1 MPNNLI
7 KESSPYLLQHANNP
21 VNWYA
26 WNDETLALAK
36 EENKLILVSIGYSA
50 CHWCHV
56 MEHESFEDEQV
67 AAIMNENFINIKVDR
82 EERPDIDMVY
92 MGAVQL
98 MTGQGGWPLN
108 CFALPDGRPIYG
120 GTYFPKAQWINVL
133 SNLSDLF
140 ATNPDKAYEYAA
152 HLTDGL
158 EQLEIPK
165 VGIEN
170 EFEIETLYKSVNKWK
185 SGFDNEHGGP
195 NRAPKFPL
203 PNNYLFLL
211 NYQYFQDDLTIKKH
225 LDLTL
230 TKMAWGGIYDQLGG
244 GFARYST
251 DLLWKVPHFEKMLY
265 DNAQLVSLY
274 SQAYKHSK
282 NELYKKV
289 VYETIAF
296 VERELMNPEFGFYS
310 ALDADSEGVEG
321 KYYVWQKEE
330 LQHLLASTELSGT
343 KDDFDIFAD
352 YYCVNDIGYWED
364 ENYVLMRNNEESVIA
379 LKHNIS
385 VSELQQNIKKCNYI
399 LFQERDKR
407 VKPGLDNKVLASWN
421 GLMCKALT
429 EAYLVFEEETF
440 KALALK
446 NANYL
451 VNNYYKDGGRLLRV
465 INQNTSI
472 SGFLEDYAF
481 VIDAFLSIYV
491 VTANEDWLLKAKEL
505 TDYTLQYFYDS
516 KQNTYFFTD
525 SSQEK
530 LVVRKA
536 EWSDNVIPASS
547 SQMAI
552 NLHNLSV
559 YFDEENY
566 FKISENLLKSVIK
579 EIESYG
585 PGYSNWAL
593 LLLQKLKAK
602 TEVVIV
608 GKSVNEKLLALYKQS
623 PPNVIFALSDKKSD
637 LPLLKNRYVDNQTLI
652 YVCKNNSCLLPT
664 ESIEE
669 ALKQIEEGTR

>member
-1 MPNNLI
+1 MPNSLI

-36 EENKLILVSIGYSA
+36 KENKLILVSIGYSA

-67 AAIMNENFINIKVDR
+67 ATIMNENFINIKVDR

-120 GTYFPKAQWINVL
+120 GTYFPKKQWINVL
-133 SNLSDLF
+133 GNLADLF

-165 VGIEN
+165 VYDGTS
-170 EFEIETLYKSVNKWK
+170 FDLLTLTNSVYKWK
-185 SGFDNEHGGP
+185 QSFDTEHGGP

-203 PNNYLFLL
+203 PNNYQFLL
-211 NYQYFQDDLTIKKH
+211 NYHFYENDLNVKKH
-225 LDLTL
+225 LDVTL

-251 DLLWKVPHFEKMLY
+251 DVLWKVPHFEKMLY

-274 SQAYKHSK
+274 SEAYKQTK
-282 NELYKKV
+282 NELYKKI
-289 VYETIAF
+289 VYETIDF
-296 VERELMNPEFGFYS
+296 VKRELTNPDFGFYS
-310 ALDADSEGVEG
+310 ALDADSEGIEG

-330 LQHLLASTELSGT
+330 LHRLLKNDFEL
-343 KDDFDIFAD
+343 FAD

-364 ENYVLMRNNEESVIA
+364 ENYVLMRDTEESIIA
-379 LKHNIS
+379 LKHNVSI
-385 VSELQQNIKKCNYI
+385 SELQQKIKACNAI
-399 LFQERDKR
+399 LLDVREKR

-421 GLMCKALT
+421 GLMCMALAD
-429 EAYLVFEEETF
+429 AYLVFEKEDF
-440 KALALK
+440 KTLALA

-451 VNNYYKDGGRLLRV
+451 VKNYCKENGQLLRV
-465 INQNTSI
+465 INNNTSI

-481 VIDAFLSIYV
+481 VIDAFLSVYLI
-491 VTANEDWLLKAKEL
+491 TANENWLLKAKAL
-505 TDYTLQYFYDS
+505 TDYTLKHFYDD
-516 KQNTYFFTD
+516 KQNTYYFTD

-552 NLHNLSV
+552 NLYKLSI
-559 YFDEENY
+559 YFDNTNY
-566 FKISENLLKSVIK
+566 RQISEKLLKSVIK

-585 PGYSNWAL
+585 PGYSNWAC
-593 LLLQKLKAK
+593 LLLQYLKPQI
-602 TEVVIV
+602 ELVIV
-608 GKSVNEKLLALYKQS
+608 GKSVNENLVALYKQS
-623 PPNVIFALSDKKSD
+623 PPNVIFALSDKTSD
-637 LPLLKNRYVDNQTLI
+637 LPLLKNRYVEGQTLI

-664 ESIEE
+664 ETVAE
-669 ALKQIEEGTR
+669 ALKQIEEGTT

>member
-36 EENKLILVSIGYSA
+36 RENKLILVSIGYSA

-67 AAIMNENFINIKVDR
+67 AQIMNENFINIKVDR

-120 GTYFPKAQWINVL
+120 GTYFPKSQWVNVL
-133 SNLSDLF
+133 SNLADLF
-140 ATNPDKAYEYAA
+140 ATNANKAYEYAA

-165 VGIEN
+165 VIN
-170 EFEIETLYKSVNKWK
+170 ETTFEKSTLHNSVYKWK
-185 SGFDNEHGGP
+185 QSIDAEHGGP

-211 NYQYFQDDLTIKKH
+211 NYHFYENDLIIKKH

-251 DLLWKVPHFEKMLY
+251 DVMWKVPHFEKMLY
-265 DNAQLVSLY
+265 DNAQLISLY
-274 SQAYKHSK
+274 SQAYKQNK

-289 VYETIAF
+289 VYETVEF
-296 VERELMNPEFGFYS
+296 VKGELSNTDFGFYS

-330 LQHLLASTELSGT
+330 LQHLLQ
-343 KDDFDIFAD
+343 DDFELFAD
-352 YYCVNDIGYWED
+352 YYCVNEIGYWED
-364 ENYVLMRNNEESVIA
+364 ENYVLMRDTEESVIA
-379 LKHNIS
+379 LKHNLSI
-385 VSELQQNIKKCNYI
+385 SELQQKINSCKTI
-399 LFQERDKR
+399 LLQVREKR

-429 EAYLVFEEETF
+429 EAYLVFDEENF
-440 KALALK
+440 KTLALA

-451 VNNYYKDGGRLLRV
+451 MKNYCKENGKLLRV
-465 INQNTSI
+465 INHNTSI

-481 VIDAFLSIYV
+481 VIDAFLSVYLI
-491 VTANEDWLLKAKEL
+491 TADEAWLLKSKEL
-505 TDYTLQYFYDS
+505 TDYSLRYFYDE

-525 SSQEK
+525 SSEEK

-552 NLHNLSV
+552 SLHKLSI
-559 YFDEENY
+559 YFDEPNY
-566 FKISENLLKSVIK
+566 RQISEMLLKSVVK

-585 PGYSNWAL
+585 PGYSNWGL
-593 LLLQKLKAK
+593 LLLQYVNPQ

-608 GKSVNEKLLALYKQS
+608 GKSVNENLLSLYKQS

-637 LPLLKNRYVDNQTLI
+637 LPLLKNRYVEGETFI
-652 YVCKNNSCLLPT
+652 YVCKNNSCLLP
-664 ESIEE
+664 SQSVEE
-669 ALKQIEEGTR
+669 ALKQIEEHTT

>member
-1 MPNNLI
+1 MPNSLI

-36 EENKLILVSIGYSA
+36 KENKLILVSIGYSA

-67 AAIMNENFINIKVDR
+67 ATIMNENFINIKVDR

-120 GTYFPKAQWINVL
+120 GTYFPKKQWINVL
-133 SNLSDLF
+133 GNLADLF

-165 VGIEN
+165 VYDGTS
-170 EFEIETLYKSVNKWK
+170 FDLLTLTHSVYKWK
-185 SGFDNEHGGP
+185 QSFDTEHGGP

-203 PNNYLFLL
+203 PNNYQFLL
-211 NYQYFQDDLTIKKH
+211 NYHFYENDLNVKKH
-225 LDLTL
+225 LDVTL

-251 DLLWKVPHFEKMLY
+251 DVLWKVPHFEKMLY

-274 SQAYKHSK
+274 SEAYKQTK
-282 NELYKKV
+282 NELYKKI
-289 VYETIAF
+289 VYETIDF
-296 VERELMNPEFGFYS
+296 VKRELTNPDFGFYS
-310 ALDADSEGVEG
+310 ALDADSEGIEG

-330 LQHLLASTELSGT
+330 LHRLLKNDFEL
-343 KDDFDIFAD
+343 FAD

-364 ENYVLMRNNEESVIA
+364 ENYVLMRDTEESIIA
-379 LKHNIS
+379 LKHNVSI
-385 VSELQQNIKKCNYI
+385 SELQQKIKACNAI
-399 LFQERDKR
+399 LLDVREKR

-421 GLMCKALT
+421 GLMCKALAD
-429 EAYLVFEEETF
+429 AYLVFEEEDF
-440 KALALK
+440 KTLALA

-451 VNNYYKDGGRLLRV
+451 VKNYCKENGQLLRV
-465 INQNTSI
+465 INNNTSI

-481 VIDAFLSIYV
+481 VIDAFLSVYLI
-491 VTANEDWLLKAKEL
+491 TANENWLLKAKAL
-505 TDYTLQYFYDS
+505 TDYTLKHFYDD
-516 KQNTYFFTD
+516 KQNTYYFTD

-552 NLHNLSV
+552 NLYKLSI
-559 YFDEENY
+559 YFDNTNY
-566 FKISENLLKSVIK
+566 RQISEKLLKSVIK

-585 PGYSNWAL
+585 PGYSNWAC
-593 LLLQKLKAK
+593 LLLQYLKPQI
-602 TEVVIV
+602 EVVIV
-608 GKSVNEKLLALYKQS
+608 GKSVNENLVALYKQS
-623 PPNVIFALSDKKSD
+623 PPNVIFALSDKTSD
-637 LPLLKNRYVDNQTLI
+637 LPLLKNRYVEGQTLI

-664 ESIEE
+664 ETVAE
-669 ALKQIEEGTR
+669 ALKQIEEGTT

>member
-1 MPNNLI
+1 MSNKLS

-26 WNDETLALAK
+26 WNDDTLALAK
-36 EENKLILVSIGYSA
+36 RENKLILVSIGYSA

-120 GTYFPKAQWINVL
+120 GTYFPKKQWVNVL
-133 SNLSDLF
+133 SNLADLF

-165 VGIEN
+165 VTDDHV
-170 EFEIETLYKSVNKWK
+170 FEMSTLSNSVNKWK
-185 SGFDNEHGGP
+185 QSLDTEHGGP

-211 NYQYFQDDLTIKKH
+211 NYHFYKNDLIIKKH

-251 DLLWKVPHFEKMLY
+251 DVLWKVPHFEKMLY

-274 SQAYKHSK
+274 SQAYKQTK
-282 NELYKKV
+282 NGLYKKV
-289 VYETIAF
+289 VYETIDF
-296 VERELMNPEFGFYS
+296 VKRELMNSEYGFYS

-330 LQHLLASTELSGT
+330 LQHLL
-343 KDDFDIFAD
+343 KDDFEVFAD
-352 YYCVNDIGYWED
+352 YYCVNEVGYWED
-364 ENYVLMRNNEESVIA
+364 ENYVLMRDTEESVIA
-379 LKHNIS
+379 LKHNLS
-385 VSELQQNIKKCNYI
+385 VSELQQKIKACNAI
-399 LFQERDKR
+399 LLQVRERR

-421 GLMCKALT
+421 GLMCKALA
-429 EAYLVFEEETF
+429 EAYLVFEEDDF
-440 KALALK
+440 KILALA

-451 VNNYYKDGGRLLRV
+451 VKNYCKEHGKILRV
-465 INQNTSI
+465 TNNNTSI

-491 VTANEDWLLKAKEL
+491 VTANEEWLLKAKAL
-505 TDYTLQYFYDS
+505 TDYTLQYFYDE

-525 SSQEK
+525 ASQEK

-552 NLHNLSV
+552 NLYKLSI
-559 YFDEENY
+559 YFDETKY
-566 FKISENLLKSVIK
+566 RQISEKLLKSVIK

-593 LLLQKLKAK
+593 LLLQYLKPQ

-608 GKSVNEKLLALYKQS
+608 GKSVNEKLVALYKQS

-637 LPLLKNRYVDNQTLI
+637 LPLLKNRYVEGQTLI
-652 YVCKNNSCLLPT
+652 YVCKNNSCLLP
-664 ESIEE
+664 SQSVEE
-669 ALKQIEEGTR
+669 ALKQIEESTT

>member
-1 MPNNLI
+1 MPNSLI

-36 EENKLILVSIGYSA
+36 RENKLILVSIGYSA

-67 AAIMNENFINIKVDR
+67 AQIMNENFINIKVDR

-120 GTYFPKAQWINVL
+120 GTYFPKKQWVNVL
-133 SNLSDLF
+133 SNLADLF

-165 VGIEN
+165 VTNEN
-170 EFEIETLYKSVNKWK
+170 DFEIETLYKSVNKWK
-185 SGFDNEHGGP
+185 SGFDNEQGGP

-211 NYQYFQDDLTIKKH
+211 NYHFYENDLSIKKH

-251 DLLWKVPHFEKMLY
+251 DVLWKVPHFEKMLY

-274 SQAYKHSK
+274 SQAYKQTK

-289 VYETIAF
+289 VYETIDF
-296 VERELMNPEFGFYS
+296 VKRELTDSECSFYS

-330 LQHLLASTELSGT
+330 LQHLL
-343 KDDFDIFAD
+343 KDDFEVFAD
-352 YYCVNDIGYWED
+352 YYCVNDVGYWED
-364 ENYVLMRNNEESVIA
+364 ENYVLMCDTEDSVIA

-385 VSELQQNIKKCNYI
+385 VNGLQQKIKVCNAI
-399 LFQERDKR
+399 LLKHREKR

-421 GLMCKALT
+421 GLMCKALAD
-429 EAYLVFEEETF
+429 AYLVFEEEDF
-440 KALALK
+440 KTLALA
-446 NANYL
+446 NANYI
-451 VNNYYKDGGRLLRV
+451 VKNYCKEHGKILRV
-465 INQNTSI
+465 TNNNTSI

-481 VIDAFLSIYV
+481 VIDAFLSIYLI
-491 VTANEDWLLKAKEL
+491 TANEEWLLKAKAL
-505 TDYTLQYFYDS
+505 TDYTLQYFYDE

-525 SSQEK
+525 ASQEK

-552 NLHNLSV
+552 NLYKLSI
-559 YFDEENY
+559 YFDEANY
-566 FKISENLLKSVIK
+566 RQISEKLLKSVIK

-593 LLLQKLKAK
+593 LLLQYLKPQ

-608 GKSVNEKLLALYKQS
+608 GKSVNEKLVALYKQS

-637 LPLLKNRYVDNQTLI
+637 LPLLKNRYVEGQTLI
-652 YVCKNNSCLLPT
+652 YVCKNNSCLLP
-664 ESIEE
+664 SQSVEE
-669 ALKQIEEGTR
+669 ALNQIEESTT

>member
-1 MPNNLI
+1 MPNSLI

-36 EENKLILVSIGYSA
+36 KENKLILVSIGYSA

-67 AAIMNENFINIKVDR
+67 ATIMNENFINIKVDR

-120 GTYFPKAQWINVL
+120 GTYFPKKQWINVL
-133 SNLSDLF
+133 GNLADLF

-165 VGIEN
+165 VYDGTS
-170 EFEIETLYKSVNKWK
+170 FDLLTLTNSVYKWK
-185 SGFDNEHGGP
+185 QSFDSEHGGP

-203 PNNYLFLL
+203 PNNYQFLL
-211 NYQYFQDDLTIKKH
+211 NYHFYENDLNVKKH
-225 LDLTL
+225 LDVTL

-251 DLLWKVPHFEKMLY
+251 DVLWKVPHFEKMLY

-274 SQAYKHSK
+274 SEAYKQTK
-282 NELYKKV
+282 NELYKKI
-289 VYETIAF
+289 VYETIDF
-296 VERELMNPEFGFYS
+296 VKRELTNPDFGFYS
-310 ALDADSEGVEG
+310 ALDADSEGIEG

-330 LQHLLASTELSGT
+330 LHRLLKNDFEL
-343 KDDFDIFAD
+343 FAD

-364 ENYVLMRNNEESVIA
+364 ENYVLMRDTEESIIA
-379 LKHNIS
+379 LKHNVSI
-385 VSELQQNIKKCNYI
+385 SELQQKIKACNSI
-399 LFQERDKR
+399 LLDVREKR

-421 GLMCKALT
+421 GLMCKALAD
-429 EAYLVFEEETF
+429 AYLVFEEEDF
-440 KALALK
+440 KTLALA

-451 VNNYYKDGGRLLRV
+451 VKNYCKENGQLLRV
-465 INQNTSI
+465 INNNTSI

-481 VIDAFLSIYV
+481 AIDAFLSVYLI
-491 VTANEDWLLKAKEL
+491 TANENWLLKAKAL
-505 TDYTLQYFYDS
+505 TDYTLKHFYDD
-516 KQNTYFFTD
+516 KQNTYYFTD

-530 LVVRKA
+530 LVVRKS

-552 NLHNLSV
+552 NLYKLSI
-559 YFDEENY
+559 YFDNTNY
-566 FKISENLLKSVIK
+566 RQISEKLLKSVIK

-585 PGYSNWAL
+585 PGYSNWAC
-593 LLLQKLKAK
+593 LLLQYLKPQI
-602 TEVVIV
+602 EVVIV
-608 GKSVNEKLLALYKQS
+608 GKSVNENLVALYKQS
-623 PPNVIFALSDKKSD
+623 PPNVIFALSDKTSD
-637 LPLLKNRYVDNQTLI
+637 LPLLKNRYVEGQTLI

-664 ESIEE
+664 ETVAE
-669 ALKQIEEGTR
+669 ALKQIEEGTT

>member
-36 EENKLILVSIGYSA
+36 KENKLILVSIGYSA

-56 MEHESFEDEQV
+56 MEHESFENEQV
-67 AAIMNENFINIKVDR
+67 ASIMNENFINIKVDR

-120 GTYFPKAQWINVL
+120 GTYFPKAQWVNVL
-133 SNLSDLF
+133 TNLADLF

-165 VGIEN
+165 ATIKN
-170 EFEIETLYKSVNKWK
+170 EFEIETVYKSINKWK
-185 SGFDNEHGGP
+185 SAFDNENGGP

-211 NYQYFQDDLTIKKH
+211 NYQYFEDDLTIKKH

-251 DLLWKVPHFEKMLY
+251 DVFWKVPHFEKMLY

-274 SQAYKHSK
+274 SQAYKQSK
-282 NELYKKV
+282 NELYRKI
-289 VYETIAF
+289 VYETIDF
-296 VERELMNPEFGFYS
+296 VKRELTNTDGGFYS
-310 ALDADSEGVEG
+310 ALDADSEGIEG

-330 LQHLLASTELSGT
+330 LQHLL
-343 KDDFDIFAD
+343 KDDFEIFAD
-352 YYCVNDIGYWED
+352 YYCINDIGYWED
-364 ENYVLMRNNEESVIA
+364 ENYVLMRNEEESVIA
-379 LKHNIS
+379 IKHDIS
-385 VSELQQNIKKCNYI
+385 INQLQQNIKNCNAI
-399 LFQERDKR
+399 LFRERKKR
-407 VKPGLDNKVLASWN
+407 VKPGLDNKVIASWN

-429 EAYLVFEEETF
+429 EAYLIFEEEKF
-440 KALALK
+440 KELALK

-451 VNNYYKDGGRLLRV
+451 LSNYCKDGGRLLRI
-465 INQNTSI
+465 INPNKSI

-481 VIDAFLSIYV
+481 VIDAFLSVYII
-491 VTANEDWLLKAKEL
+491 TANENWLIKAKEL
-505 TDYTLQYFYDS
+505 TDYTLQYFYDV

-525 SSQEK
+525 ASEEK

-536 EWSDNVIPASS
+536 EWSDNVIPASG

-552 NLHNLSV
+552 NLYRLSV

-566 FKISENLLKSVIK
+566 LKISENLLKSVTK
-579 EIESYG
+579 EIENYG
-585 PGYSNWAL
+585 PGYSNWAI

-602 TEVVIV
+602 TEIVVV

-623 PPNVIFALSDKKSD
+623 HPNVIFALSDKKSD
-637 LPLLKNRYVDNQTLI
+637 LPLLKNRYVENQTLI
-652 YVCKNNSCLLPT
+652 YVCKNNACLLPT
-664 ESIEE
+664 QSIEE
-669 ALKQIEEGTR
+669 ALEQIEKSTT

>member
-1 MPNNLI
+1 M
-7 KESSPYLLQHANNP
+7 
-21 VNWYA
+21 NWYA

-36 EENKLILVSIGYSA
+36 KENKLILVSIGYSA

-67 AAIMNENFINIKVDR
+67 ATIMNENFINIKVDR

-120 GTYFPKAQWINVL
+120 GTYFPKKQWINVL
-133 SNLSDLF
+133 GNLADLF

-165 VGIEN
+165 VYDGTS
-170 EFEIETLYKSVNKWK
+170 FDLLTLTNSVYKWK
-185 SGFDNEHGGP
+185 QSFDTEHGGP

-203 PNNYLFLL
+203 PNNYQFLL
-211 NYQYFQDDLTIKKH
+211 NYHFYENDLNVKKH
-225 LDLTL
+225 LDVTL

-251 DLLWKVPHFEKMLY
+251 DVLWKVPHFEKMLY

-274 SQAYKHSK
+274 SEAYKQTK
-282 NELYKKV
+282 NELYKKI
-289 VYETIAF
+289 VYETIDF
-296 VERELMNPEFGFYS
+296 VKRELTNPDFGFYS
-310 ALDADSEGVEG
+310 ALDADSEGIEG

-330 LQHLLASTELSGT
+330 LHRLLKNDFEL
-343 KDDFDIFAD
+343 FAD

-364 ENYVLMRNNEESVIA
+364 ENYVLIRDTEESIIA
-379 LKHNIS
+379 LKHNVSI
-385 VSELQQNIKKCNYI
+385 SELQQKIKACNAI
-399 LFQERDKR
+399 LLDVREKR

-421 GLMCKALT
+421 GLMCKALAD
-429 EAYLVFEEETF
+429 AYLVFEEEDF
-440 KALALK
+440 KTLALA

-451 VNNYYKDGGRLLRV
+451 VKKYCKENGQLLRV
-465 INQNTSI
+465 INNNTSI

-481 VIDAFLSIYV
+481 VIDAFLSVYLI
-491 VTANEDWLLKAKEL
+491 TANENWLLKTKVLA
-505 TDYTLQYFYDS
+505 DYTLKHFYDN
-516 KQNTYFFTD
+516 KQNTYYFTD

-530 LVVRKA
+530 LVVRKS

-552 NLHNLSV
+552 NLYKLSI
-559 YFDEENY
+559 YFDNTNY
-566 FKISENLLKSVIK
+566 RQISEKLLKSVIK

-585 PGYSNWAL
+585 PGYSNWAC
-593 LLLQKLKAK
+593 LLLQYLKPQI
-602 TEVVIV
+602 EVVIV
-608 GKSVNEKLLALYKQS
+608 GKSVNENLVALYKQS
-623 PPNVIFALSDKKSD
+623 PPNVIFALSDKTSD
-637 LPLLKNRYVDNQTLI
+637 LPLLKNRYVEGQTLI

-664 ESIEE
+664 ETVAE
-669 ALKQIEEGTR
+669 ALKQIEEGTT

>member
-36 EENKLILVSIGYSA
+36 KENKLILVSIGYSA

-56 MEHESFEDEQV
+56 MEHESFEDENV
-67 AAIMNENFINIKVDR
+67 AAIMNDHFINIKVDR

-120 GTYFPKAQWINVL
+120 GTYFPKTQWVNILN
-133 SNLSDLF
+133 NLADLF
-140 ATNPDKAYEYAA
+140 KTNADKAYEYAEN
-152 HLTDGL
+152 LTKGL

-165 VGIEN
+165 ATEEN
-170 EFEIETLYKSVNKWK
+170 TFEITTLVNSVNKWK
-185 SGFDNEHGGP
+185 QAFDKDYGGP

-211 NYQYFQDDLTIKKH
+211 NYNYFEHDQQVKKH
-225 LDLTL
+225 VDLTL

-251 DLLWKVPHFEKMLY
+251 DLYWKVPHFEKMLY
-265 DNAQLVSLY
+265 DNAQLISLY
-274 SQAYKHSK
+274 TQAYKQDK
-282 NELYKKV
+282 KELYKNV
-289 VYETIAF
+289 VYES
-296 VERELMNPEFGFYS
+296 VEFIQRELTNKETGFYS

-321 KYYVWQKEE
+321 KYYVWEKEE
-330 LQHLLASTELSGT
+330 LQHLLG
-343 KDDFDIFAD
+343 DDFALFAD
-352 YYCVNDIGYWED
+352 YYCVNETGYWED
-364 ENYVLMRNNEESVIA
+364 ENYVLMRDRDEAMIAVEHNVTVKQLNEKLSSA
-379 LKHNIS
+379 KHLLLK
-385 VSELQQNIKKCNYI
+385 
-399 LFQERDKR
+399 EREKR

-421 GLMCKALT
+421 GLLCKALA
-429 EAYLVFEEETF
+429 EAYLVFDETKF
-440 KALALK
+440 KELALA
-446 NANYL
+446 NANYIAT
-451 VNNYYKDGGRLLRV
+451 NFCSENGKLLRTK
-465 INQNTSI
+465 NEKTQI
-472 SGFLEDYAF
+472 SGFLDDYAF
-481 VIDAFLSIYV
+481 VIDAFLSVYLIS
-491 VTANEDWLLKAKEL
+491 ANEDWLLKAKAL
-505 TDYTLQYFYDS
+505 TYYTLKNFYIEEDA
-516 KQNTYFFTD
+516 TFYYTD

-536 EWSDNVIPASS
+536 EWSDNVIPSSS

-552 NLHNLSV
+552 NLYTLSV
-559 YFDEENY
+559 YFDEINY
-566 FKISENLLKSVIK
+566 RTISEKLLRSVIR
-579 EIESYG
+579 EIENYG
-585 PGYSNWAL
+585 PGYSNWSIL
-593 LLLQKLKAK
+593 LLHKLKPQ

-608 GKSVNEKLLALYKQS
+608 GKSVNEKLSELYKQT
-623 PPNVIFALSDKKSD
+623 PPNVIFALSDKPSD
-637 LPLLKNRYVDNQTLI
+637 LPLLKDRYVERQTNI

-664 ESIEE
+664 QSVDD
-669 ALKQIEEGTR
+669 ALKQIEEGTK

>member
-26 WNDETLALAK
+26 WNDETLELAK
-36 EENKLILVSIGYSA
+36 KENKLILISIGYSA

-56 MEHESFEDEQV
+56 MEHESFEDEEV
-67 AAIMNENFINIKVDR
+67 ARIMNENFINIKVDR

-108 CFALPDGRPIYG
+108 CFALPDGRPVYG
-120 GTYFPKAQWINVL
+120 GTYFPKKQWVNVL
-133 SNLSDLF
+133 SNLADLF
-140 ATNPDKAYEYAA
+140 TNNPNKAYEYAA
-152 HLTDGL
+152 NLTEGL
-158 EQLEIPK
+158 EKLEIPK
-165 VGIEN
+165 ET
-170 EFEIETLYKSVNKWK
+170 EATHFDMQTLYSSVHKWRQ
-185 SGFDNEHGGP
+185 SFDTEHGGP

-211 NYQYFQDDLTIKKH
+211 NYNYFENDVVVKKH

-230 TKMAWGGIYDQLGG
+230 TKMAWGGIYDHLGG

-251 DLLWKVPHFEKMLY
+251 DVLWKVPHFEKMLY

-274 SQAYKHSK
+274 SQAYKQTK

-289 VYETIAF
+289 VYETINF
-296 VERELMNPEFGFYS
+296 VKRELSNGDGGFYS

-321 KYYVWQKEE
+321 NYYVWKNEE
-330 LQHLLASTELSGT
+330 LHKLL
-343 KDDFDIFAD
+343 KDDFELFAD

-364 ENYVLMRNNEESVIA
+364 ENYVLMRDADDSITA
-379 LKHNIS
+379 LKHNLS
-385 VSELQQNIKKCNYI
+385 VTELQTKINACKHI
-399 LFQERDKR
+399 LLQEREKR

-421 GLMCKALT
+421 GLMCKALA
-429 EAYLVFEEETF
+429 EAYLVFDEKEF
-440 KALALK
+440 KDLAIL

-451 VNNYYKDGGRLLRV
+451 FSNYCKVNGQILRV
-465 INQNTSI
+465 KNNNTCI

-481 VIDAFLSIYV
+481 VIDAFVFVYLI
-491 VTANEDWLLKAKEL
+491 TANEKWLINAKKL
-505 TDYTLQYFYDS
+505 SNYAIINFYDD
-516 KQNTYFFTD
+516 KQNTFFFTD

-530 LVVRKA
+530 LVVRKS

-552 NLHNLSV
+552 NLYKLSI
-559 YFDEENY
+559 YFDEANY
-566 FKISENLLKSVIK
+566 RQISENLLKSVLK
-579 EIESYG
+579 EIENYG

-593 LLLQKLKAK
+593 LLQQILKTQ

-608 GKSVNEKLLALYKQS
+608 GKTVNEKFAAIYKQS
-623 PPNVIFALSDKKSD
+623 PPNVIFALSDINSD
-637 LPLLKNRYVDNQTLI
+637 LPLLINRYVDEQTLI
-652 YVCKNNSCLLPT
+652 YVCKNNSCLLPS

-669 ALKQIEEGTR
+669 AVKQIEKDTI

>member
-1 MPNNLI
+1 MPNSLI

-26 WNDETLALAK
+26 WNEDTLALAK
-36 EENKLILVSIGYSA
+36 KENKLILVSIGYSA

-67 AAIMNENFINIKVDR
+67 ATIMNENFINIKVDR

-108 CFALPDGRPIYG
+108 CFALPDGRPMYG
-120 GTYFPKAQWINVL
+120 GTYFPKNQWINVL
-133 SNLSDLF
+133 NNLADLF

-165 VGIEN
+165 ATDEN
-170 EFEIETLYKSVNKWK
+170 DFEIETLYKSVNKWK
-185 SGFDNEHGGP
+185 SGFDNEQGGP

-211 NYQYFQDDLTIKKH
+211 NYQFYENDLIIKKH

-251 DLLWKVPHFEKMLY
+251 DVLWKVPHFEKMLY
-265 DNAQLVSLY
+265 DNAQLVCLY
-274 SQAYKHSK
+274 SQAYKQTK

-289 VYETIAF
+289 VYETIDF
-296 VERELMNPEFGFYS
+296 VKRELCNSEFGFYS
-310 ALDADSEGVEG
+310 ALDADSEGIEG

-330 LQHLLASTELSGT
+330 LQHLL
-343 KDDFDIFAD
+343 KDNFEIFAD
-352 YYCVNDIGYWED
+352 YYCVNDVGYWED
-364 ENYVLMRNNEESVIA
+364 ENYVLMRDTEESVIA

-385 VSELQQNIKKCNYI
+385 VNELQQKITKCKNT
-399 LFQERDKR
+399 LLQVREKR

-421 GLMCKALT
+421 GLMCKALAD
-429 EAYLVFEEETF
+429 AYLVFEEDDF
-440 KALALK
+440 KILALA

-451 VNNYYKDGGRLLRV
+451 VKNYCKEHGKILRV
-465 INQNTSI
+465 TNNNTSI

-481 VIDAFLSIYV
+481 VIDAFLSIYL
-491 VTANEDWLLKAKEL
+491 VTANEEWLLKAKAL
-505 TDYTLQYFYDS
+505 TDYTLQYFYDE

-525 SSQEK
+525 ASQEK

-547 SQMAI
+547 SQMSI
-552 NLHNLSV
+552 NLYKLSI
-559 YFDEENY
+559 YFDDTNY
-566 FKISENLLKSVIK
+566 RQTSEKLLKSVIK
-579 EIESYG
+579 EIENYG

-593 LLLQKLKAK
+593 LLLQYLKPQ

-608 GKSVNEKLLALYKQS
+608 GKSVNEKLVTLYKQS

-637 LPLLKNRYVDNQTLI
+637 LPLLKNRYVDDQTLI

-664 ESIEE
+664 ESVEE
-669 ALKQIEEGTR
+669 ALKQLEKSTT

>member
-36 EENKLILVSIGYSA
+36 KENKLILVSIGYSA

-56 MEHESFEDEQV
+56 MEHESFENEQV
-67 AAIMNENFINIKVDR
+67 ASIMNENFINIKVDR

-120 GTYFPKAQWINVL
+120 GTYFPKTQWINVL
-133 SNLSDLF
+133 SNLADLF
-140 ATNPDKAYEYAA
+140 STNPDKAYEYAA

-165 VGIEN
+165 TGIEN
-170 EFEIETLYKSVNKWK
+170 NFEIETLYKSVNKWK

-211 NYQYFQDDLTIKKH
+211 NYQYFQDDLSIKKH
-225 LDLTL
+225 LNLTL

-251 DLLWKVPHFEKMLY
+251 DVLWKVPHFEKMLY

-274 SQAYKHSK
+274 SQAYKQSK
-282 NELYKKV
+282 NKLYKKV
-289 VYETIAF
+289 VFETIAF
-296 VERELMNPEFGFYS
+296 VEKELMNPEHGFYS
-310 ALDADSEGVEG
+310 ALDADSEGIEG

-330 LQHLLASTELSGT
+330 LQLLL
-343 KDDFDIFAD
+343 KDDFEVFAD

-364 ENYVLMRNNEESVIA
+364 ENYVLMRNAENSVIA

-385 VSELQQNIKKCNYI
+385 VTELQQKIKTCNHI
-399 LFQERDKR
+399 LLQVREKR
-407 VKPGLDNKVLASWN
+407 IKPGLDNKVLASWN

-429 EAYLVFEEETF
+429 EAYLVFEEDSF
-440 KALALK
+440 KSLALN

-451 VNNYYKDGGRLLRV
+451 LKHYYKKNGQLLRV
-465 INQNTSI
+465 INNNTNI

-481 VIDAFLSIYV
+481 VIDAFLSIYII
-491 VTANEDWLLKAKEL
+491 TANEDWLSKAKEL
-505 TDYTLQYFYDS
+505 TDYTLLNFYDS

-552 NLHNLSV
+552 NLNALSV

-566 FKISENLLKSVIK
+566 RQISENLLKSVIK
-579 EIESYG
+579 EIENYG
-585 PGYSNWAL
+585 PGYSNWAM
-593 LLLQKLKAK
+593 LLLQKLKPQ

-637 LPLLKNRYVDNQTLI
+637 LPLLKNRYVDEQTLI
-652 YVCKNNSCLLPT
+652 YVCKNNSCLLPSKSV
-664 ESIEE
+664 ED
-669 ALKQIEEGTR
+669 ALKQIEGTFK

>member
-1 MPNNLI
+1 MPNSLI

-36 EENKLILVSIGYSA
+36 KENKLILVSIGYSA

-67 AAIMNENFINIKVDR
+67 ATIMNENFINIKVDR

-120 GTYFPKAQWINVL
+120 GTYFPKKQWINVL
-133 SNLSDLF
+133 GNLADLF

-165 VGIEN
+165 VYDGTS
-170 EFEIETLYKSVNKWK
+170 FDLLTLTNSVYKWK
-185 SGFDNEHGGP
+185 QSFDTEHGGP

-203 PNNYLFLL
+203 PNNYQFLL
-211 NYQYFQDDLTIKKH
+211 NYHFYENDLNVKKH
-225 LDLTL
+225 LDVTL

-251 DLLWKVPHFEKMLY
+251 DVLWKVPHFEKMLY

-274 SQAYKHSK
+274 SEAYKQTK
-282 NELYKKV
+282 NELYKKI
-289 VYETIAF
+289 VYETIDF
-296 VERELMNPEFGFYS
+296 VKRELTNPDFGFYS
-310 ALDADSEGVEG
+310 ALDADSEGIEG

-330 LQHLLASTELSGT
+330 LHRLLKNDFEL
-343 KDDFDIFAD
+343 FAD

-364 ENYVLMRNNEESVIA
+364 ENYVLMRDTEESIIA
-379 LKHNIS
+379 LKHNVSI
-385 VSELQQNIKKCNYI
+385 SELQQKIKACNAI
-399 LFQERDKR
+399 LLDVREKR

-421 GLMCKALT
+421 GLMCKALAD
-429 EAYLVFEEETF
+429 AYLVFEEEDF
-440 KALALK
+440 KTLTLA

-451 VNNYYKDGGRLLRV
+451 VKNYCKENGQLLRV
-465 INQNTSI
+465 INNNTSI

-481 VIDAFLSIYV
+481 AIDAFLSVYLI
-491 VTANEDWLLKAKEL
+491 TANENWLLKAKAL
-505 TDYTLQYFYDS
+505 TDYTLKHFYDD
-516 KQNTYFFTD
+516 KQNTYYFTD

-530 LVVRKA
+530 LVVRKS

-552 NLHNLSV
+552 NLYKLSI
-559 YFDEENY
+559 YFDNTNY
-566 FKISENLLKSVIK
+566 RQISEKLLKSVIK

-585 PGYSNWAL
+585 PGYSNWAC
-593 LLLQKLKAK
+593 LLLQYLKPQI
-602 TEVVIV
+602 EVVIV
-608 GKSVNEKLLALYKQS
+608 GKSVNENLVALYKQS
-623 PPNVIFALSDKKSD
+623 PPNVIFALSDKTSD
-637 LPLLKNRYVDNQTLI
+637 LPLLKNRYVEGQTLI

-664 ESIEE
+664 ETVAE
-669 ALKQIEEGTR
+669 ALKQIEEGTT

>member
-36 EENKLILVSIGYSA
+36 KENKLILVSIGYSA

-56 MEHESFEDEQV
+56 MEHESFENEQV
-67 AAIMNENFINIKVDR
+67 ASIMNENFINIKVDR

-120 GTYFPKAQWINVL
+120 GTYFPKTQWINVL
-133 SNLSDLF
+133 SNLADLF
-140 ATNPDKAYEYAA
+140 STNPDKAYEYAA

-165 VGIEN
+165 VGIETN
-170 EFEIETLYKSVNKWK
+170 FEIETLYKSVNKWK

-211 NYQYFQDDLTIKKH
+211 NYQYFEDDLSIKKH

-251 DLLWKVPHFEKMLY
+251 DVLWKVPHFEKMLY

-274 SQAYKHSK
+274 SQAYKQSR
-282 NELYKKV
+282 NELYKKIV
-289 VYETIAF
+289 FETITF
-296 VERELMNPEFGFYS
+296 VERELMNPEYGFYS
-310 ALDADSEGVEG
+310 ALDADSEGIEG

-330 LQHLLASTELSGT
+330 LQHLL
-343 KDDFDIFAD
+343 KDDFEIFTD

-364 ENYVLMRNNEESVIA
+364 ENYVLMRNAEDSVIA

-385 VSELQQNIKKCNYI
+385 VTELQQKIKTCNDT
-399 LFQERDKR
+399 LLQVREKR

-429 EAYLVFEEETF
+429 EAYLVFEEEKF
-440 KALALK
+440 KNLALA
-446 NANYL
+446 NANHL
-451 VNNYYKDGGRLLRV
+451 LKHYYKKNGQLLRV
-465 INQNTSI
+465 INNNTNI

-481 VIDAFLSIYV
+481 VIDAFLSIYII
-491 VTANEDWLLKAKEL
+491 TANEDWLLKAKEL
-505 TDYTLQYFYDS
+505 TDYTLLNFYDS
-516 KQNTYFFTD
+516 SQNTYFFTD

-552 NLHNLSV
+552 NLNALSV

-566 FKISENLLKSVIK
+566 RQISENLLKSVIK
-579 EIESYG
+579 EIENYG
-585 PGYSNWAL
+585 PGYSNWAI
-593 LLLQKLKAK
+593 LLLQKLKPQ
-602 TEVVIV
+602 TEAVIV

-637 LPLLKNRYVDNQTLI
+637 LPLLKNRYVDEQTLI
-652 YVCKNNSCLLPT
+652 YVCINNSCLLPT

-669 ALKQIEEGTR
+669 ALKQIEGTFK

>member
-1 MPNNLI
+1 MPNSLT

-36 EENKLILVSIGYSA
+36 RENKLILVSIGYSA

-56 MEHESFEDEQV
+56 MEHESFENEQV

-120 GTYFPKAQWINVL
+120 GTYFPKTQWINVL
-133 SNLSDLF
+133 SNLADLF

-165 VGIEN
+165 AGIDN

-211 NYQYFQDDLTIKKH
+211 NYQYFQDDLTVKKH

-230 TKMAWGGIYDQLGG
+230 TKMAWGGIYDQIGG

-251 DLLWKVPHFEKMLY
+251 DVLWKVPHFEKMLY

-310 ALDADSEGVEG
+310 ALDADSEGIEG

-330 LQHLLASTELSGT
+330 LQYLL
-343 KDDFDIFAD
+343 KDNFEIFAD

-364 ENYVLMRNNEESVIA
+364 ENYVLMRNDEESVIA

-385 VSELQQNIKKCNYI
+385 VSELQEIIKNCNHI
-399 LFQERDKR
+399 LFKEREKR

-421 GLMCKALT
+421 ALMCKGLT
-429 EAYLVFEEETF
+429 EAYLVFEEEKF
-440 KALALK
+440 KTLSLK

-451 VNNYYKDGGRLLRV
+451 VRNYYKDGGRLLRV
-465 INQNTSI
+465 INNNTSI

-481 VIDAFLSIYV
+481 VIDAFLSIYMI
-491 VTANEDWLLKAKEL
+491 TANEDWLLKAKEL
-505 TDYTLQYFYDS
+505 TDYTLKYFYDA

-552 NLHNLSV
+552 NLHCLSI
-559 YFDEENY
+559 YFDENNY
-566 FKISENLLKSVIK
+566 QEISENLLKSTIK

-608 GKSVNEKLLALYKQS
+608 GKSVNEKLLALYKQC

-652 YVCKNNSCLLPT
+652 YVCKNNSCLLPG

-669 ALKQIEEGTR
+669 ALKQIGGIFK

>member
-1 MPNNLI
+1 MPNSLI

-36 EENKLILVSIGYSA
+36 KENKLILVSIGYSA

-67 AAIMNENFINIKVDR
+67 ATIMNENFINIKVDR

-120 GTYFPKAQWINVL
+120 GTYFPKKQWINVL
-133 SNLSDLF
+133 GNLADLF

-165 VGIEN
+165 VYDGTS
-170 EFEIETLYKSVNKWK
+170 FDLLTLTNSVYKWK
-185 SGFDNEHGGP
+185 QSFDSEHGGP

-203 PNNYLFLL
+203 PNNYQFLL
-211 NYQYFQDDLTIKKH
+211 NYHFYENDLNVKKH
-225 LDLTL
+225 LDVTL

-251 DLLWKVPHFEKMLY
+251 DVLWKVPHFEKMLY

-274 SQAYKHSK
+274 SEAYKQTK
-282 NELYKKV
+282 NELYKKI
-289 VYETIAF
+289 VYETIDF
-296 VERELMNPEFGFYS
+296 VKRELTNPDFGFYS
-310 ALDADSEGVEG
+310 ALDADSEGIEG

-330 LQHLLASTELSGT
+330 LHRLLKNDFEL
-343 KDDFDIFAD
+343 FAD

-364 ENYVLMRNNEESVIA
+364 ENYVLMRDTEESIIA
-379 LKHNIS
+379 LKHNVSI
-385 VSELQQNIKKCNYI
+385 SELQQKIKTCNVI
-399 LFQERDKR
+399 LLDVREKR

-421 GLMCKALT
+421 GLMCKALAD
-429 EAYLVFEEETF
+429 AYLVFEEEDF
-440 KALALK
+440 KTLALA

-451 VNNYYKDGGRLLRV
+451 VKNYCKENGQLLRV
-465 INQNTSI
+465 INNNTSI

-481 VIDAFLSIYV
+481 AIDAFLSVYLI
-491 VTANEDWLLKAKEL
+491 TANENWLLKAKAL
-505 TDYTLQYFYDS
+505 TDYTLKHFYDD
-516 KQNTYFFTD
+516 KQNTYYFTD

-530 LVVRKA
+530 LVVRKS

-552 NLHNLSV
+552 NLYKLSI
-559 YFDEENY
+559 YFDNTNY
-566 FKISENLLKSVIK
+566 RQISEKLLKSVIK

-585 PGYSNWAL
+585 PGYSNWAC
-593 LLLQKLKAK
+593 LLLQYLKPQI
-602 TEVVIV
+602 EVVIV
-608 GKSVNEKLLALYKQS
+608 GKSVNENLVALYKQS
-623 PPNVIFALSDKKSD
+623 PPNVIFALSDKTSD
-637 LPLLKNRYVDNQTLI
+637 LPLLKNRYVEGQTLI

-664 ESIEE
+664 ETVAE
-669 ALKQIEEGTR
+669 ALKQIEEGTT

>member
-36 EENKLILVSIGYSA
+36 RENKLILVSIGYSA

-67 AAIMNENFINIKVDR
+67 ASIMNENFINIKVDR

-120 GTYFPKAQWINVL
+120 GTYFPKKQWINVL
-133 SNLSDLF
+133 SNLADLF
-140 ATNPDKAYEYAA
+140 ATNSDKAYEYAA

-165 VGIEN
+165 AIDN
-170 EFEIETLYKSVNKWK
+170 NSFEMSTLNNSVYKWK
-185 SGFDNEHGGP
+185 QSIDTDHGGP

-211 NYQYFQDDLTIKKH
+211 NYHFFENDLIVKKH

-230 TKMAWGGIYDQLGG
+230 TKMAWGGIYDQIGG

-251 DLLWKVPHFEKMLY
+251 DSLWKVPHFEKMLY

-274 SQAYKHSK
+274 SQAYKQTK

-289 VYETIAF
+289 VYETIEF
-296 VERELMNPEFGFYS
+296 VQRELTNSEFGFYS

-330 LQHLLASTELSGT
+330 LHRLL
-343 KDDFDIFAD
+343 KDDFEIFSD

-364 ENYVLMRNNEESVIA
+364 ENYVLMRDTEESVIA
-379 LKHNIS
+379 LKHNLS
-385 VSELQQNIKKCNYI
+385 VFELQQKISHYKHTLLKVR
-399 LFQERDKR
+399 EKR

-421 GLMCKALT
+421 ALMCKALT
-429 EAYLVFEEETF
+429 EAYLVFEEENF
-440 KALALK
+440 KNLAIK

-451 VNNYYKDGGRLLRV
+451 IKNYCKENGQLLRV
-465 INQNTSI
+465 INNNTSI

-481 VIDAFLSIYV
+481 VIDAFLSIYLI
-491 VTANEDWLLKAKEL
+491 TANEIWLLKAKEL
-505 TDYTLQYFYDS
+505 VDYTLINFFDS

-552 NLHNLSV
+552 NLNTLSV
-559 YFDEENY
+559 YFDDANY
-566 FKISENLLKSVIK
+566 RQVAESLLKSVIK
-579 EIESYG
+579 EIENYG
-585 PGYSNWAL
+585 PGYSNWAM
-593 LLLQKLKAK
+593 LLLQKLKPQ

-608 GKSVNEKLLALYKQS
+608 GKSVNENLLALYKQS
-623 PPNVIFALSDKKSD
+623 PPNVIFALSDTKSD

-664 ESIEE
+664 KSIEE
-669 ALKQIEEGTR
+669 AIKQIEEGTK

>member
-1 MPNNLI
+1 MSNNLI

-36 EENKLILVSIGYSA
+36 KENKLILVSIGYSA

-67 AAIMNENFINIKVDR
+67 ATIMNENFINIKVDR

-120 GTYFPKAQWINVL
+120 GTYFPKKQWINVL
-133 SNLSDLF
+133 GNLADLF

-165 VGIEN
+165 VYDGTS
-170 EFEIETLYKSVNKWK
+170 FDLLTLTNSVYKWK
-185 SGFDNEHGGP
+185 QSFDTEHGGP

-203 PNNYLFLL
+203 PNNYQFLL
-211 NYQYFQDDLTIKKH
+211 NYHFYENDLNVKKH
-225 LDLTL
+225 LDVTL

-251 DLLWKVPHFEKMLY
+251 DVLWKVPHFEKMLY

-274 SQAYKHSK
+274 SQAYKQTK

-289 VYETIAF
+289 VYETIDF
-296 VERELMNPEFGFYS
+296 VKRELCNSKFGFYS

-330 LQHLLASTELSGT
+330 LHRLLKNDFEL
-343 KDDFDIFAD
+343 FAD

-364 ENYVLMRNNEESVIA
+364 ENYVLMRDTEESIIA
-379 LKHNIS
+379 LKHNVSI
-385 VSELQQNIKKCNYI
+385 SELQQKIKACNSI
-399 LFQERDKR
+399 LLDVREKR

-421 GLMCKALT
+421 GLMCKALAD
-429 EAYLVFEEETF
+429 AYLVFEEEDF
-440 KALALK
+440 KTLALA

-451 VNNYYKDGGRLLRV
+451 VKNYCKENGQLLRV
-465 INQNTSI
+465 INNNTSI

-481 VIDAFLSIYV
+481 VIDAFLSVYLI
-491 VTANEDWLLKAKEL
+491 TANEYWLLKSNTLA
-505 TDYTLQYFYDS
+505 DYTLHYFYDE

-552 NLHNLSV
+552 NLYKLSI
-559 YFDEENY
+559 YFDDTNY
-566 FKISENLLKSVIK
+566 RQISEKLLKSVIN

-585 PGYSNWAL
+585 PGYSNWAC
-593 LLLQKLKAK
+593 LLLQYLKPQI
-602 TEVVIV
+602 EVVIV
-608 GKSVNEKLLALYKQS
+608 GKSVNENLVALYKQS
-623 PPNVIFALSDKKSD
+623 PPNVIFALSDKTSD
-637 LPLLKNRYVDNQTLI
+637 LPLLKNRYVEGQTLI

-664 ESIEE
+664 ETVTE
-669 ALKQIEEGTR
+669 ALKQIEEGTT

>member
-1 MPNNLI
+1 MPNSLI

-36 EENKLILVSIGYSA
+36 KENKLILVSIGYSA

-67 AAIMNENFINIKVDR
+67 ATIMNENFINIKVDR

-120 GTYFPKAQWINVL
+120 GTYFPKKQWINVL
-133 SNLSDLF
+133 GNLADLF

-165 VGIEN
+165 VYDGTS
-170 EFEIETLYKSVNKWK
+170 FDLLTLTNSVYKWK
-185 SGFDNEHGGP
+185 QSFDTEHGGP

-203 PNNYLFLL
+203 PNNYQFLL
-211 NYQYFQDDLTIKKH
+211 NYHFYENDLNVKKH
-225 LDLTL
+225 LDVTL

-251 DLLWKVPHFEKMLY
+251 DVLWKVPHFEKMLY

-274 SQAYKHSK
+274 SEAYKQTK
-282 NELYKKV
+282 NELYKKI
-289 VYETIAF
+289 VYETIDF
-296 VERELMNPEFGFYS
+296 VKRELTNPDFGFYS
-310 ALDADSEGVEG
+310 ALDADSEGIEG

-330 LQHLLASTELSGT
+330 LHRLLKNDFEL
-343 KDDFDIFAD
+343 FAD

-364 ENYVLMRNNEESVIA
+364 ENYVLMRDTEESIIA
-379 LKHNIS
+379 LKHNVSI
-385 VSELQQNIKKCNYI
+385 SELQQKIKACNAI
-399 LFQERDKR
+399 LLDVREKR

-421 GLMCKALT
+421 GLMCKALAD
-429 EAYLVFEEETF
+429 AYLVFEEEDF
-440 KALALK
+440 KTLALA

-451 VNNYYKDGGRLLRV
+451 VKNYCKENGQLLRV
-465 INQNTSI
+465 INNNTSI

-481 VIDAFLSIYV
+481 AIDAFLSVYLI
-491 VTANEDWLLKAKEL
+491 TANENWLLKAKAL
-505 TDYTLQYFYDS
+505 TDYTLKHFYDD
-516 KQNTYFFTD
+516 KQNTYYFTD

-530 LVVRKA
+530 LVVRKS

-552 NLHNLSV
+552 NLYKLSI
-559 YFDEENY
+559 YFDNTNY
-566 FKISENLLKSVIK
+566 RQISEKLLKSVIK

-585 PGYSNWAL
+585 PGYSNWAC
-593 LLLQKLKAK
+593 LLLQYLKPQI
-602 TEVVIV
+602 EVVIV
-608 GKSVNEKLLALYKQS
+608 GKSVNENLVALYKQS
-623 PPNVIFALSDKKSD
+623 PPNVIFALSDKTSD
-637 LPLLKNRYVDNQTLI
+637 LPLLKNRYVEGQTLI

-664 ESIEE
+664 ETVAE
-669 ALKQIEEGTR
+669 ALKQIEEGTT

>member
-1 MPNNLI
+1 MPNSLI

-36 EENKLILVSIGYSA
+36 KENKLILVSIGYSA

-67 AAIMNENFINIKVDR
+67 ATIMNENFINIKVDR

-120 GTYFPKAQWINVL
+120 GTYFPKKQWINVL
-133 SNLSDLF
+133 GNLADLF

-165 VGIEN
+165 VYDGTS
-170 EFEIETLYKSVNKWK
+170 FDLLTLTNSVYKWK
-185 SGFDNEHGGP
+185 QSFDTEHGGP

-203 PNNYLFLL
+203 PNNYQFLL
-211 NYQYFQDDLTIKKH
+211 NYHFYENDLNVKKH
-225 LDLTL
+225 LDVTL

-251 DLLWKVPHFEKMLY
+251 DVLWKVPHFEKMLY

-274 SQAYKHSK
+274 SEAYKQTK
-282 NELYKKV
+282 NELYKKI
-289 VYETIAF
+289 VYETIDF
-296 VERELMNPEFGFYS
+296 VKRELTNPDFGFYS
-310 ALDADSEGVEG
+310 ALDADSEGIEG

-330 LQHLLASTELSGT
+330 LHRLLKNDFEL
-343 KDDFDIFAD
+343 FAD

-364 ENYVLMRNNEESVIA
+364 ENYVLIRDTEESIIA
-379 LKHNIS
+379 LKHNVSI
-385 VSELQQNIKKCNYI
+385 SELQQKIKACNSI
-399 LFQERDKR
+399 LLDVREKR
-407 VKPGLDNKVLASWN
+407 VKPGLDNKILASWN
-421 GLMCKALT
+421 GLMCKALAD
-429 EAYLVFEEETF
+429 AYLVFEEEDF
-440 KALALK
+440 KTLALA

-451 VNNYYKDGGRLLRV
+451 VKNYCKENGQLLRV
-465 INQNTSI
+465 INNNTSI

-481 VIDAFLSIYV
+481 VIDAFLSVYLI
-491 VTANEDWLLKAKEL
+491 TANENWLLKAKAL
-505 TDYTLQYFYDS
+505 TDYTLKHFYDD
-516 KQNTYFFTD
+516 KQNTYYFTD

-530 LVVRKA
+530 LVVRKS

-552 NLHNLSV
+552 NLYKLSI
-559 YFDEENY
+559 YFDNTNY
-566 FKISENLLKSVIK
+566 RQISEKLLKSVIK

-585 PGYSNWAL
+585 PGYSNWAC
-593 LLLQKLKAK
+593 LLLQYLKPQI
-602 TEVVIV
+602 EVVIV
-608 GKSVNEKLLALYKQS
+608 GKSVNENLVALYKQS
-623 PPNVIFALSDKKSD
+623 PPNVIFALSDKTSD
-637 LPLLKNRYVDNQTLI
+637 LPLLKNRYVEGQTLI

-664 ESIEE
+664 ETVAE
-669 ALKQIEEGTR
+669 ALKQIEEGTT

>member
-1 MPNNLI
+1 MPNSLI

-36 EENKLILVSIGYSA
+36 KENKLILVSIGYSA

-67 AAIMNENFINIKVDR
+67 ATIMNENFINIKVDR

-120 GTYFPKAQWINVL
+120 GTYFPKKQWINVL
-133 SNLSDLF
+133 GNLADLF

-165 VGIEN
+165 VYDGTS
-170 EFEIETLYKSVNKWK
+170 FELLTLTNSVYKWK
-185 SGFDNEHGGP
+185 QSFDTEHGGP

-203 PNNYLFLL
+203 PNNYQFLL
-211 NYQYFQDDLTIKKH
+211 NYHFYENDLNVKKH
-225 LDLTL
+225 LDVTL

-251 DLLWKVPHFEKMLY
+251 DVLWKVPHFEKMLY

-274 SQAYKHSK
+274 SEAYKQTK
-282 NELYKKV
+282 NELYKKI
-289 VYETIAF
+289 VYETIDF
-296 VERELMNPEFGFYS
+296 VKRELTNPDFGFYS
-310 ALDADSEGVEG
+310 ALDADSEGIEG

-330 LQHLLASTELSGT
+330 LHRLLKNDFEL
-343 KDDFDIFAD
+343 FAD

-364 ENYVLMRNNEESVIA
+364 ENYVLMRDTEESIIA
-379 LKHNIS
+379 LKHNVSI
-385 VSELQQNIKKCNYI
+385 SELQQKIKTCNVI
-399 LFQERDKR
+399 LLDVREKR

-421 GLMCKALT
+421 GLMCKALAD
-429 EAYLVFEEETF
+429 AYLVFEEEDF
-440 KALALK
+440 KTLALA

-451 VNNYYKDGGRLLRV
+451 VKNYCKENGQLLRV
-465 INQNTSI
+465 INNNTSI

-481 VIDAFLSIYV
+481 VIDAFLSVYLI
-491 VTANEDWLLKAKEL
+491 TANENWLLKAKAL
-505 TDYTLQYFYDS
+505 TDYTLKHFYDD
-516 KQNTYFFTD
+516 KKNTYYFTD

-552 NLHNLSV
+552 NLYKLSI
-559 YFDEENY
+559 YFDDTNY
-566 FKISENLLKSVIK
+566 RQISEKLLKSVIK
-579 EIESYG
+579 EIENYG
-585 PGYSNWAL
+585 PGYSNWAC
-593 LLLQKLKAK
+593 LLLQYLKPQI
-602 TEVVIV
+602 EVVIV
-608 GKSVNEKLLALYKQS
+608 GKSVNENLVALYKQS
-623 PPNVIFALSDKKSD
+623 PPNVIFALSDKTSD
-637 LPLLKNRYVDNQTLI
+637 LPLLKNRYVEGQTLI
-652 YVCKNNSCLLPT
+652 YVCKNNSCLLQLRTIPV
-664 ESIEE
+664 
-669 ALKQIEEGTR
+669 A

>member
-1 MPNNLI
+1 MTNSLI

-26 WNDETLALAK
+26 WNDDTLALAK
-36 EENKLILVSIGYSA
+36 KENKLILVSIGYSA

-56 MEHESFEDEQV
+56 MEHESFEDEAV
-67 AAIMNENFINIKVDR
+67 AKVMNENFINIKVDR

-120 GTYFPKAQWINVL
+120 GTYFPKNQWLNVL
-133 SNLSDLF
+133 SNLADLF
-140 ATNPDKAYEYAA
+140 KTNPDKAYEYAA

-165 VGIEN
+165 EKN
-170 EFEIETLYKSVNKWK
+170 ETTFEMSTLDKSVYKWK
-185 SGFDNEHGGP
+185 QSIDTEHGGP

-211 NYQYFQDDLTIKKH
+211 NYNFYENDSQVKKH

-230 TKMAWGGIYDQLGG
+230 SKMAWGGIYDQLGG

-251 DLLWKVPHFEKMLY
+251 DVLWKVPHFEKMLY
-265 DNAQLVSLY
+265 DNAQLISLY
-274 SQAYKHSK
+274 NQAYKQTK

-289 VYETIAF
+289 VYETIDF
-296 VERELMNPEFGFYS
+296 VKRELMNEQGGFYS

-330 LQHLLASTELSGT
+330 LHHLL
-343 KDDFDIFAD
+343 KNDFEIFAD

-364 ENYVLMRNNEESVIA
+364 ENYVLIRNTEESVIA

-385 VSELQQNIKKCNYI
+385 VSELQQKIKTCNTI
-399 LFQERDKR
+399 LLKEREKR
-407 VKPGLDNKVLASWN
+407 VKPGLDHKVLASWN
-421 GLMCKALT
+421 GLMCKALA
-429 EAYLVFEEETF
+429 EAYLVFDEKEF
-440 KALALK
+440 KELALC
-446 NANYL
+446 NAKYL
-451 VNNYYKDGGRLLRV
+451 VNKYYKSSGQILRV
-465 INQNTSI
+465 INDKTSI

-481 VIDAFLSIYV
+481 VADAFMAVYLI
-491 VTANEDWLLKAKEL
+491 TADEQWLLKSKAL
-505 TDYTLQYFYDS
+505 ADYTLQYFYDD
-516 KQNTYFFTD
+516 KQNTFFFTD

-552 NLHNLSV
+552 NLHRLSI
-559 YFDEENY
+559 YFDNAHY
-566 FKISENLLKSVIK
+566 KQISEKLLRSVIK

-593 LLLQKLKAK
+593 LLLQYLKPQ

-608 GKSVNEKLLALYKQS
+608 GKTVNENLLALYKQS
-623 PPNVIFALSDKKSD
+623 PPNVIFALSDTTSD
-637 LPLLKNRYVDNQTLI
+637 LPLLKNRYVEGQTLI

-664 ESIEE
+664 KSVEE
-669 ALKQIEEGTR
+669 ALKQIEEHTT

>member
-1 MPNNLI
+1 MPNSLI

-36 EENKLILVSIGYSA
+36 KENKLILVSIGYSA

-67 AAIMNENFINIKVDR
+67 ATIMNENFINIKVDR

-120 GTYFPKAQWINVL
+120 GTYFPKKQWINVL
-133 SNLSDLF
+133 GNLADLF

-165 VGIEN
+165 VYDGTS
-170 EFEIETLYKSVNKWK
+170 FDLLTLTNSVYKWK
-185 SGFDNEHGGP
+185 QSFDTEHGGP

-203 PNNYLFLL
+203 PNNYQFLL
-211 NYQYFQDDLTIKKH
+211 NYHFYENDLNVKKH
-225 LDLTL
+225 LDVTL

-251 DLLWKVPHFEKMLY
+251 DVLWKVPHFEKMLY

-274 SQAYKHSK
+274 SEAYKQTK
-282 NELYKKV
+282 NELYKKI
-289 VYETIAF
+289 VYETIDF
-296 VERELMNPEFGFYS
+296 VKRELTNPDFGFYS
-310 ALDADSEGVEG
+310 ALDADSEGIEG

-330 LQHLLASTELSGT
+330 LHRLLKNDFEL
-343 KDDFDIFAD
+343 FAD

-364 ENYVLMRNNEESVIA
+364 ENYVLMRDTEESIIA
-379 LKHNIS
+379 LKHNVSI
-385 VSELQQNIKKCNYI
+385 SELQQKIKACNAI
-399 LFQERDKR
+399 LLDVREKR

-421 GLMCKALT
+421 GLMCKALAD
-429 EAYLVFEEETF
+429 AYLVFEEEDF
-440 KALALK
+440 KTLALA

-451 VNNYYKDGGRLLRV
+451 VKNYCKENGQLLRV
-465 INQNTSI
+465 INNNTSI

-481 VIDAFLSIYV
+481 VIDAFLSVYLI
-491 VTANEDWLLKAKEL
+491 TANENWLLKAKAL
-505 TDYTLQYFYDS
+505 TDYTLKHFYDD
-516 KQNTYFFTD
+516 KQNTYYFTD

-530 LVVRKA
+530 LVVRKS

-552 NLHNLSV
+552 NLYKLSI
-559 YFDEENY
+559 YFDNTNY
-566 FKISENLLKSVIK
+566 RQISEKLLKSVIK

-585 PGYSNWAL
+585 PGYSNWAC
-593 LLLQKLKAK
+593 LLLQYLKPQI
-602 TEVVIV
+602 EVVIV
-608 GKSVNEKLLALYKQS
+608 GKSVNENLVALYKQS
-623 PPNVIFALSDKKSD
+623 PPNVIFALSDKTSD
-637 LPLLKNRYVDNQTLI
+637 LPLLKNRYVEGQTLI

-664 ESIEE
+664 ETVAE
-669 ALKQIEEGTR
+669 ALKQIEEGTI